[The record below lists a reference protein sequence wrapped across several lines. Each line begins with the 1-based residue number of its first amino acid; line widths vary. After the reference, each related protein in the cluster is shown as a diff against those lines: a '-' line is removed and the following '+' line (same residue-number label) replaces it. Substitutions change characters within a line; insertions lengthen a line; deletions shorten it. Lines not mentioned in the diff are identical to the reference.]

1 MNLPNIHRDLNKDRE
16 VESDWT
22 KEEVINAVE
31 RGYSFYKLVN
41 IKRKQGYLPNG
52 QSISV
57 FFNRPTII
65 KQSKLNTIEPTCINK
80 SRLIHRKIYSG
91 TKTFI
96 TKDVA

>member
-65 KQSKLNTIEPTCINK
+65 KQSKLNTIESTCINK